1 MVHESSIRMIQRYR
15 ENDHKSMTQCR
26 RLFIVLALFSGPVF
40 AQDASQ
46 CGFIQEANY
55 RSLCRALVEKNASQ
69 CGFINDSDLRSMC
82 RALAGND
89 KSQCGF
95 ITNNDQRAMCRAL
108 TANR

>member
-15 ENDHKSMTQCR
+15 ENDHKSMTQYR
-26 RLFIVLALFSGPVF
+26 RLFIVLALFSGYVF
-40 AQDASQ
+40 AQDDSQ

-55 RSLCRALVEKNASQ
+55 RSLCRALAEKNASQ

-95 ITNNDQRAMCRAL
+95 ITNSDQRAMCRAL